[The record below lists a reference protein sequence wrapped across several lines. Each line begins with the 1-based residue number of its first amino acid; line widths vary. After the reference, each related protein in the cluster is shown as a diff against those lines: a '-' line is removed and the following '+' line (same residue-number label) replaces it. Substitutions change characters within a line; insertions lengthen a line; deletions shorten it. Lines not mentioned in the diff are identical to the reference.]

1 MENKLAGLIKA
12 AKERA
17 VKNDFWDYS
26 VRATEYAE
34 WLDQIYRELLAVRSN
49 YLSKNKDERSSHDT
63 N

>member
-26 VRATEYAE
+26 VRATEYAK

-49 YLSKNKDERSSHDT
+49 YLSKNKD
-63 N
+63 